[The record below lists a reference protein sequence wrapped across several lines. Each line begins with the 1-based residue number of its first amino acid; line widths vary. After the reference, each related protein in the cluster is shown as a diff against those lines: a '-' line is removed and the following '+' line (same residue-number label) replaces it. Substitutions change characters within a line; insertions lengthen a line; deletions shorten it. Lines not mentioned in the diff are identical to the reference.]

1 MLKFPEDSR
10 SSGRQAILL
19 MDEFGVDDEPV
30 ADVTVPDAED
40 VGSCNNRVKVV
51 NLISPSIQDCV
62 YRKLKRGRR
71 IKVGCDVFLKYRV
84 GAAQCGNSRFFCHLD
99 FTCNRF

>member
-1 MLKFPEDSR
+1 
-10 SSGRQAILL
+10 

-84 GAAQCGNSRFFCHLD
+84 GAAQCGNLRFYVKSILTNYGSQPKEMANCAVIF
-99 FTCNRF
+99 

>member
-84 GAAQCGNSRFFCHLD
+84 GVEQRGNFRLFCHEIN
-99 FTCNRF
+99 F